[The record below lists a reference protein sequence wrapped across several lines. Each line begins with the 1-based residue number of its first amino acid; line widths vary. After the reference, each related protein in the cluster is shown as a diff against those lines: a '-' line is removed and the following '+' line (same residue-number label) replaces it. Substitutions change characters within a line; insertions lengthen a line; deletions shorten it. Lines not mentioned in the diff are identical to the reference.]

1 MKSMSIRNISDKVY
15 TAIQEMA
22 RENRRSLQEQV
33 KYLLE
38 QEVQLRQ
45 GSSLS
50 KALAWR
56 DRLRNRRFNDSV
68 ESIREDRNR

>member
-1 MKSMSIRNISDKVY
+1 MKSMSIRNISEKVY
-15 TAIQEMA
+15 NAIQEMA

-38 QEVQLRQ
+38 QEVQLRR
-45 GSSLS
+45 GSSIS
-50 KALAWR
+50 KAHAWR
-56 DRLRNRRFNDSV
+56 DKLKNRRFSDTV

>member
-15 TAIQEMA
+15 YAIQKMA
-22 RENRRSLQEQV
+22 RENRHSLQEQV

-38 QEVQLRQ
+38 LEVRLRQ
-45 GSSLS
+45 GSSIS
-50 KALAWR
+50 KATAWR
-56 DRLRNRRFNDSV
+56 DRLRNRRFNDTV